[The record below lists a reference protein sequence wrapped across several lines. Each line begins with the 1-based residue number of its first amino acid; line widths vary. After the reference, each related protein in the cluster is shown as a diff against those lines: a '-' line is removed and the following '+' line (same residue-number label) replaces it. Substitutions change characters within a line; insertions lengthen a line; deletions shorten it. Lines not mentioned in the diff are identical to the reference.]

1 MMQGIHKTEDFNSTI
16 NSNHPVIVK
25 FEADWCPDCKAMDM
39 WIDPIVEKYNN
50 YSWYVVD
57 RDELEDVTTEN
68 DVMGIPSI
76 LIFQNGEKLA
86 HLHSANAKSPEQVE
100 SFLDENLNQK
110 LKELSL
116 LFNVGKTPFYFHT
129 LNF

>member
-1 MMQGIHKTEDFNSTI
+1 MESIKTTEQFNDTVQ
-16 NSNHPVIVK
+16 NNQPVIVK
-25 FEADWCPDCKAMDM
+25 FEAGWCPDCKAMDM
-39 WIDPIVEKYNN
+39 WIDPITEKYNN
-50 YSWYVVD
+50 YDWYVVD

-100 SFLDENLNQK
+100 SFLDENLNK
-110 LKELSL
+110 
-116 LFNVGKTPFYFHT
+116 
-129 LNF
+129 